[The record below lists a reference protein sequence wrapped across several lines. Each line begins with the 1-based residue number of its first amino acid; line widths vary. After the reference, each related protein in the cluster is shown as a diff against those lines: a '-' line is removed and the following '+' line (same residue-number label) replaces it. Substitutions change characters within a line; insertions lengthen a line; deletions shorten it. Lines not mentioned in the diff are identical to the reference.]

1 MVTPETVVT
10 DYPKEANIM
19 NKSKIIPEISQQKV
33 IETLDFASNQAK
45 MNLDEFTH
53 RCQNHSSENNF
64 YSTCEN
70 DQWTSGFWP
79 GIIWLAYEHT
89 GDAAFAESG
98 NIFVE
103 SFLSRIINKVD
114 VDHHDMGF
122 LYTPSC
128 VAPYKLQGN
137 ENAKKAA
144 ILAADNLLLRFHE
157 KGEFL
162 QAWGAMGASDNYRY
176 IIDCLMNLPL
186 LYWAGEQ
193 SGDSKYKEIADK
205 HAATSLKHSIRDDG
219 STFHTVFM
227 DRQTGE
233 MVRGET
239 CQGYSDDS
247 FWARGQAWAVY
258 GTAINYRYTNNPAFI
273 DEFRRVLN
281 FYLSKLPDDLV
292 PYWDMIFTTG
302 NEEPRDSSSAS
313 IVACG
318 LLEMAQFVEGEEA
331 ATYIS
336 LAKQMMSSLV
346 DNYSVKDSAVSNG
359 LVLHATYS
367 KKSPYNTCT
376 PEGIDECTSW
386 GDYFYMEALTRLSK
400 EWDVYW

>member
-1 MVTPETVVT
+1 M
-10 DYPKEANIM
+10 IM
-19 NKSKIIPEISQQKV
+19 KKHIEEISPQKV
-33 IETLDFASNQAK
+33 KSALDMAVSQARR
-45 MNLDEFTH
+45 NLDDFTH
-53 RCQNHSSENNF
+53 MCQNHTSVDNF
-64 YSTCEN
+64 YPTCEN
-70 DQWTSGFWP
+70 VQWTSGFWP
-79 GIIWLAYEHT
+79 GVIWLAYEHALSGEHGEQEEGALQ
-89 GDAAFAESG
+89 GDKQAFAYAG
-98 NIFVE
+98 NVFVE
-103 SFLSRIINKVD
+103 SFLSRIENKIE

-128 VAPYKLQGN
+128 VAPYKLLQN
-137 ENAKKAA
+137 ENGKKAA

-162 QAWGAMGASDNYRY
+162 QAWGSMDAPDNYRY

-193 SGDSKYKEIADK
+193 TGDEKYREIADK
-205 HAATSLKHSIRDDG
+205 HAKTCLQHSIRDDG

-227 DRQTGE
+227 DRTTGA
-233 MVRGET
+233 MTKGET

-258 GTAINYRYTNNPAFI
+258 GTAVNYRYTKNPAFI
-273 DEFRRVLN
+273 EAFRRVLD

-318 LLEMAQFVEGEEA
+318 LLEMSQFVSESEA
-331 ATYIS
+331 AEYVS
-336 LAKQMMSSLV
+336 LAKKMMNSLV
-346 DNYSVKDSAVSNG
+346 DNYSVKDPQISNG

-367 KKSPYNTCT
+367 KESPYNTCT
-376 PEGIDECTSW
+376 PEGVDECATW
-386 GDYFYMEALTRLSK
+386 GDYFYMEALTRLNK
-400 EWDVYW
+400 EWSVYW